1 MHSNVYSCLF
11 LAANIKEENIIDS
24 QVNVVYLTTN
34 KRVQNM
40 CFFFVSD
47 LKIDRRI
54 RLSYN
59 KKFDTKVMGLIPRE
73 HNVSHFV

>member
-34 KRVQNM
+34 KRVQNT
-40 CFFFVSD
+40 CFFLYLI
-47 LKIDRRI
+47 LK
-54 RLSYN
+54 L
-59 KKFDTKVMGLIPRE
+59 TEGLDCLIIKNLTPRSW
-73 HNVSHFV
+73 V